1 MIRWSRAS
9 AQMLIAKLYVPD
21 LILIRAD
28 VTWVTDRAGRAGAY
42 CRSAPE
48 RDRKVEP
55 AYRLSR
61 RKFLQAAMA
70 VAAATGAGVGC
81 AGSRSPWR
89 FLTVDEARTLAAIC
103 DQIIPEDED
112 PGAAW
117 AGVVNYIDLQLCG
130 PLQHLRNSYRQG
142 IAAVDKSSEVLYA
155 TDFASL
161 GSAEQVEL
169 LRRMEQGRAP
179 SEAWKGNSSQ
189 EFFEL
194 LVDQTMQGFYG
205 DPRHGG
211 NRDHASWKMLGIPY
225 PPIRGRLH
233 YDVSK
238 L

>member
-1 MIRWSRAS
+1 MKYSSVIRHY
-9 AQMLIAKLYVPD
+9 IA
-21 LILIRAD
+21 IAGCCC
-28 VTWVTDRAGRAGAY
+28 VTGVTDRLTGHGYISRWA
-42 CRSAPE
+42 SE
-48 RDRKVEP
+48 RDLKVEP

-61 RKFLQAAMA
+61 RKFLQAALA
-70 VAAATGAGVGC
+70 VAAATGTGVGC

-103 DQIIPEDED
+103 DQIIPQDED

-142 IAAVDKSSEVLYA
+142 IAAVDKSSRVLYGA
-155 TDFASL
+155 DFAGL
-161 GSAEQVEL
+161 AEAKQVEL
-169 LRRMEQGRAP
+169 LTMMEQGRAP
-179 SEAWKGNSSQ
+179 SEIWKQNSSQ
-189 EFFEL
+189 EFFAL

-211 NRDHASWKMLGIPY
+211 NRDRASWKMLGVPY